1 MMMRLLGIFLA
12 LVLAAAA
19 VPAAFSYQED
29 QGPLSQ
35 DRDKFSFNG
44 YSNSTQLLFGGYSN
58 QTFPGFNQTNRGQEI
73 SYLVHEI
80 NYLRQELL
88 NLIKEQQKDDNKT
101 KLHEQQIMSSP
112 TVSANKTFVPNPAHE
127 IMTGKIN
134 PNTRGPHHGH
144 R

>member
-1 MMMRLLGIFLA
+1 MRLLGISLA

-19 VPAAFSYQED
+19 VPEAFPYQENGK
-29 QGPLSQ
+29 GPAFQ
-35 DRDKFSFNG
+35 DHGKFSFGG
-44 YSNSTQLLFGGYSN
+44 YSNQTQFSFSGYSN

-80 NYLRQELL
+80 NYLRQELAKI
-88 NLIKEQQKDDNKT
+88 IKEQQKDDNKT
-101 KLHEQQIMSSP
+101 KLHEQPIMFSQTIP
-112 TVSANKTFVPNPAHE
+112 ANKTFGTNPAHE

-134 PNTRGPHHGH
+134 PNEKVPHHGH